1 MVFTEQQIRE
11 SVNACSDF
19 CCGECHYNI
28 YESKDYTLRC
38 IHKLMKDV
46 NSLLNKDECE
56 GK

>member
-1 MVFTEQQIRE
+1 MIFTEQQIRE

-46 NSLLNKDECE
+46 NELLNKDECE
-56 GK
+56 GN